1 MARHADWEKLEQLMP
16 AVREFQALASE
27 HGIDDIFQDNGGK
40 ILQMLLALNL
50 QGIPGREGND
60 AIDVEGREYELK
72 SVNIWLTASFS
83 TNHHINVPIIN
94 KYRQVCWVFAIYE
107 GIEMRRAYFMPAAA
121 LEPYFAS
128 WEEKWQH
135 TGKDINNPKIPLQFV
150 IDNGELLYSDDRE
163 LDLKSA
169 SAIRQARTKASADR
183 RAAKAAAQQELL
195 LDAGASAGDNP
206 VALARRA
213 RGAGPNAA

>member
-1 MARHADWEKLEQLMP
+1 MARHPDWEKLEALMP

-60 AIDVEGREYELK
+60 AVDVDGREYELK

-83 TNHHINVPIIN
+83 TNHHINVSIID

-107 GIEMRRAYFMPAAA
+107 GIEMRRAYFMSAEA
-121 LEPYFAS
+121 LEPYFSA
-128 WEEKWQH
+128 WEVKWRGS
-135 TGKDINNPKIPLQFV
+135 GKDINNPKIPLQFV
-150 IDNGELLYSDDRE
+150 LEHGELIYTDQKH
-163 LDLKSA
+163 LDLP
-169 SAIRQARTKASADR
+169 QAAAV
-183 RAAKAAAQQELL
+183 RAARAKAAADRRNAKALAQEELAL
-195 LDAGASAGDNP
+195 GAGLVARDNP
-206 VALARRA
+206 VTLIRRK
-213 RGAGPNAA
+213 RGR

>member
-1 MARHADWEKLEQLMP
+1 MARHPDWEKLEALMP

-60 AIDVEGREYELK
+60 AIDIEGREYELK

-83 TNHHINVPIIN
+83 TNHHINIPIIN

-107 GIEMRRAYFMPAAA
+107 GIEMRRAYFMPAEK
-121 LEPYFAS
+121 LEVYFSA
-128 WEEKWQH
+128 WEQKWLESE
-135 TGKDINNPKIPLQFV
+135 KDINNPKVPLQFV
-150 IDNGELLYSDDRE
+150 IDNGELLYTDQKK
-163 LDLKSA
+163 LDLGRA
-169 SAIRQARTKASADR
+169 SAIRASRTKASANR
-183 RAAKAAAQQELL
+183 RKAKADAQHELAL
-195 LDAGASAGDNP
+195 GAGDSAKDNP
-206 VALARRA
+206 VALVRRKP
-213 RGAGPNAA
+213 RR

>member
-1 MARHADWEKLEQLMP
+1 MARHPDWQKLEKLMP

-60 AIDVEGREYELK
+60 AVDVEGREYELK

-94 KYRQVCWVFAIYE
+94 KYRQVCWVFAVYE
-107 GIEMRRAYFMPAAA
+107 GIEMRRAYFMPADK

-128 WEEKWQH
+128 WETKWQQS
-135 TGKDINNPKIPLQFV
+135 GKDINNPKIPLQFV
-150 IDNGELLYSDDRE
+150 IENGELLYSDDQS
-163 LDLKSA
+163 LDLTRA
-169 SAIRQARTKASADR
+169 SAIRAARTRASADR
-183 RAAKAAAQQELL
+183 RKVKAAAQEQLAM
-195 LDAGASAGDNP
+195 DAGQAASDNP
-206 VALARRA
+206 IAIIQRKRT
-213 RGAGPNAA
+213 R